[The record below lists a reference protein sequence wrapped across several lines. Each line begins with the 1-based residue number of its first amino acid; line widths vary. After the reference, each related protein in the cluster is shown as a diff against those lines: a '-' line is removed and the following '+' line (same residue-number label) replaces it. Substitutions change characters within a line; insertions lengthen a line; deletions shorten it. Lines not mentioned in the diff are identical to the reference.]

1 MTSLPLRAHPAGE
14 ERWQLLMAVL
24 GKWKRKHAEESPVHT
39 SYHSGKAFSH
49 RHTRLG
55 NLDGHISQIPLRCPK
70 NTVKEGKK
78 KTQKDKLPLL
88 IEPAG
93 DYPDLFLQF

>member
-1 MTSLPLRAHPAGE
+1 MLRSRQFTQAIIQEKLSVTVTHDLATWMGIFHRFH
-14 ERWQLLMAVL
+14 RW
-24 GKWKRKHAEESPVHT
+24 
-39 SYHSGKAFSH
+39 
-49 RHTRLG
+49 
-55 NLDGHISQIPLRCPK
+55 NLRCPK

-78 KTQKDKLPLL
+78 KPQKDKLPLL